1 MRALVIG
8 LFLAKLN
15 IMNFPMSLR
24 WLNRCLFSSFL
35 ALMTVF
41 VTSAAFADT
50 LSCTDLFRRQDIN
63 RPLTPQEVTQIL
75 KKAGIKEEIER
86 QIEIPNAYFSFFQ
99 SPLAKK
105 LKAFHVRWRV
115 PIYYSNDPTIKN
127 LYAWTSTGRSTTV
140 DALYFP
146 IQFFRDQQRVITLLE
161 QIDRLMQHSER
172 VTELGAMSR
181 LDILDLTLYISGSSP
196 LNPPQDAFLRWISK
210 RVGRHKLSFEI
221 RENDQVLTDAAG
233 YASDDKVVLRSDYLS
248 PSPAQWLTPRG
259 QSVLA
264 HEIVHATNAAKFKK
278 YGANAEKLIYF
289 YSASDRP
296 LHSTAIYTQWFR
308 SDELDARVIQAPWAS
323 SPEAK
328 LEEAKTFLVQKQW
341 LTEALNRVNK
351 RLILA
356 EPISMRPTVTVS
368 GHQYFNI
375 SISIDGWELEVLVPY
390 NQLSLGTRDSGSV
403 QDRLEYIKDIL
414 QKRLQQ
420 LNNIEQIHFAE

>member
-1 MRALVIG
+1 MNLRCFEQRL
-8 LFLAKLN
+8 LSFFL
-15 IMNFPMSLR
+15 SV
-24 WLNRCLFSSFL
+24 
-35 ALMTVF
+35 MTVF
-41 VTSAAFADT
+41 VTSTAFAGART
-50 LSCTDLFRRQDIN
+50 CTDLLRRADIN
-63 RPLTPQEVTQIL
+63 RSLTPQEVIQIL
-75 KKAGIKEEIER
+75 KKAGIKEDIQS
-86 QIEIPNAYFSFFQ
+86 QIKIPDSFFSFFQ

-105 LKAFHVRWRV
+105 VKAFHESWGV
-115 PIYYSNDPTIKN
+115 PIYYSNDPKITKF
-127 LYAWTSTGRSTTV
+127 YAWTSTGRSTTV

-146 IQFFRDQQRVITLLE
+146 IQFFRNPQRVISILD
-161 QIDRLMQHSER
+161 QIDRLMQHSQR
-172 VTELGAMSR
+172 VTGLGAMSA
-181 LDILDLTLYISGSSP
+181 LDVRNFTLGIWGPFSQS
-196 LNPPQDAFLRWISK
+196 PPQDAFLSWIVK
-210 RVGRHKLSFEI
+210 RIQRHELSFEV
-221 RENDQVLTDAAG
+221 RENDPGLLDAAG
-233 YASDDKVVLRSDYLS
+233 YADQDKVVLRSDYLS
-248 PSPAQWLTPRG
+248 PTPAQWLTPRG

-264 HEIVHATNAAKFKK
+264 HEIVHATNVAKFKK

-308 SDELDARVIQAPWAS
+308 SDELDARVVQAPWAS
-323 SPEAK
+323 LPEAK

-341 LTEALNRVNK
+341 LTEALSRVNK

-375 SISIDGWELEVLVPY
+375 SISINGWELEVLVPY